1 MSQVSDAHY
10 RHAAL
15 TLSFYIDHNGPFLF
29 VTGDAEIECYL
40 SSYDVY
46 CAPAMDAIKAA
57 ADLPFS
63 AVVQGIDDSAK
74 ICYKGSIASAVEFV
88 NAHIRETEPG
98 VYALRFEQES
108 QAECNL

>member
-29 VTGDAEIECYL
+29 APVDTEIEFYL
-40 SSYDVY
+40 SSHDVY
-46 CAPAMDAIKAA
+46 CASAMDSIKAA
-57 ADLPFS
+57 ANLPFS

-74 ICYKGSIASAVEFV
+74 ICYKGSIASAIEFV
-88 NAHIRETEPG
+88 NAHIIETEPG
-98 VYALRFEQES
+98 FYALRFEQES
-108 QAECNL
+108 QDECNL